1 MNASTTTICCRR
13 SVLADPFEQISDG
26 LLLHLIE
33 VVRDNEFT
41 PQHSEPR
48 ANVTVVGRVLL
59 LVVLLFHQLR
69 AANAVLPFLRDPA
82 ACLVPVILTALL
94 LLAIGYLLGST
105 PSGYLAGRWL
115 KGIDLRDCG
124 SGSTGAT
131 NVLRNV
137 GKGPALV
144 VFLIDVGKGA
154 LAVLL
159 AKTFGLSDW
168 LQVLAGLAALA
179 GHIWPVWLGWKGGKA
194 VATGFGMFLG
204 LAWPVGLAC
213 FGLFMAVI
221 SIFRIV
227 SLSSVVAAIGLPLL
241 MLLSGGSSAYVVV
254 SLVASLMVLWR
265 HRSNIERLIAG
276 TEPKIGQK
284 A

>member
-1 MNASTTTICCRR
+1 M
-13 SVLADPFEQISDG
+13 
-26 LLLHLIE
+26 LL
-33 VVRDNEFT
+33 T
-41 PQHSEPR
+41 S
-48 ANVTVVGRVLL
+48 
-59 LVVLLFHQLR
+59 
-69 AANAVLPFLRDPA
+69 
-82 ACLVPVILTALL
+82 LL
-94 LLAIGYLLGST
+94 LLAIGYLLGSM
-105 PSGYLAGRWL
+105 PNGYLAGRWL
-115 KGIDLRDCG
+115 KGIDLRQCG

-144 VFLIDVGKGA
+144 VFLLDVGKGA

-159 AKTFGLSDW
+159 AKSFGLNDW
-168 LQVLAGLAALA
+168 VQVLAGLAALA

-194 VATGFGMFLG
+194 VATGLGMFLG

-221 SIFRIV
+221 CISRIV
-227 SLSSVVAAIGLPLL
+227 SLSSVVAAIGLPVL
-241 MLLSGGSSAYVVV
+241 MVLAGAGGASISV
-254 SLVASLMVLWR
+254 SVVASVLVLWR

-284 A
+284 S

>member
-1 MNASTTTICCRR
+1 MLRFSRD
-13 SVLADPFEQISDG
+13 LA
-26 LLLHLIE
+26 
-33 VVRDNEFT
+33 T
-41 PQHSEPR
+41 
-48 ANVTVVGRVLL
+48 A
-59 LVVLLFHQLR
+59 
-69 AANAVLPFLRDPA
+69 
-82 ACLVPVILTALL
+82 LVPVILSSLL
-94 LLAIGYLLGST
+94 LLAIGYLLGSM
-105 PSGYLAGRWL
+105 PNGYLAGRWL
-115 KGIDLRDCG
+115 KGIDLRQCG

-144 VFLIDVGKGA
+144 VFLLDVGKGA

-159 AKTFGLSDW
+159 AKSFGLNDW
-168 LQVLAGLAALA
+168 VQVLAGLAALA

-194 VATGFGMFLG
+194 VATGLGMFLG

-221 SIFRIV
+221 SISRIV
-227 SLSSVVAAIGLPLL
+227 SLSSVVAAISLPVL
-241 MLLSGGSSAYVVV
+241 MLISGSSSAYLVV

-276 TEPKIGQK
+276 TEPRIGAK
-284 A
+284 AR

>member
-1 MNASTTTICCRR
+1 MLRFS
-13 SVLADPFEQISDG
+13 
-26 LLLHLIE
+26 
-33 VVRDNEFT
+33 RDL
-41 PQHSEPR
+41 
-48 ANVTVVGRVLL
+48 VTA
-59 LVVLLFHQLR
+59 LVS
-69 AANAVLPFLRDPA
+69 
-82 ACLVPVILTALL
+82 VILTSLL

-115 KGIDLRDCG
+115 KGIDLRECG

-144 VFLIDVGKGA
+144 VFLVDVGKGT

-159 AKTFGLSDW
+159 ARSFGLNDW

-179 GHIWPVWLGWKGGKA
+179 GHIWPLWLGWKGGKA
-194 VATGFGMFLG
+194 VATGLGMLLG

-213 FGLFMAVI
+213 FGLFMATI
-221 SIFRIV
+221 SLSRIV
-227 SLSSVVAAIGLPLL
+227 SLSSVVAAISLPAL
-241 MLLSGGSSAYVVV
+241 MVISGSSSAYVVV

-265 HRSNIERLIAG
+265 HRSNIERLLAG
-276 TEPKIGQK
+276 TEPTIGQK
-284 A
+284 S